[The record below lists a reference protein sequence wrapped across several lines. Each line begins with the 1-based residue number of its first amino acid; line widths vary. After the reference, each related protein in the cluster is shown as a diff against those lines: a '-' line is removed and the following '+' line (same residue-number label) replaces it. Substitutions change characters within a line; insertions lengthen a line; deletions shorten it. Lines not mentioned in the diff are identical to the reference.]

1 MGNVLSAMF
10 FFFLNQWALGQ
21 FSLAE
26 KNPHSYSVKAT

>member
-10 FFFLNQWALGQ
+10 FFFNQWALGQ